1 MKKIGMFLILVFVI
15 VLLFNCTP
23 NLPEEEIL
31 KIYILG
37 KEAAIGK
44 NYSDYNVTFRM
55 EDGTVVNMDDVV
67 LFNSVEIHKYYKVTF
82 KIIDQGLGITSKK
95 TIRIVEIDRF

>member
-1 MKKIGMFLILVFVI
+1 MKKISVFLILLSII
-15 VLLFNCTP
+15 VLLFSCTP

-55 EDGTVVNMDDVV
+55 EDGIVVNMDDVV
-67 LFNSVEIHKYYKVTF
+67 LFNSVEIHKYYEVTF
-82 KIIDQGLGITSKK
+82 KIIDQGLGIISMK
-95 TIRIVEIDRF
+95 TIKVVEIDRF

>member
-1 MKKIGMFLILVFVI
+1 MKKLFIIFGLIFVI
-15 VLLFNCTP
+15 VLLFSCTP

-55 EDGTVVNMDDVV
+55 EDGIVTNMDDVV

-82 KIIDQGLGITSKK
+82 KIIDQGLGTISMK
-95 TIRIVEIDRF
+95 TIRVVEINRF